1 MNYVSPVKDT
11 KFVLEN
17 LLNNSSAIEN
27 DLMNSILEE
36 AGKLANENLAPLNH
50 EGDKNP
56 PILRQDNEV
65 ETSPGFKNA
74 FKKIASGGWIG
85 VSSNPD
91 YDGMGLPF
99 RMAAAVSEYWQGA
112 NMSFALCNLLSQ
124 GLIDALTLVDFYR
137 LHGLRVQGIH

>member
-1 MNYVSPVKDT
+1 MK
-11 KFVLEN
+11 
-17 LLNNSSAIEN
+17 AI
-27 DLMNSILEE
+27 
-36 AGKLANENLAPLNH
+36 
-50 EGDKNP
+50 KNP
-56 PILRQDNEV
+56 PKLRQDNEV

-124 GLIDALTLVDFYR
+124 GLIDALTLVGTDKEKELY
-137 LHGLRVQGIH
+137 LPN